1 MFCIDKNF
9 NKQAFLSIASFY
21 KTNIYFKNKI
31 YIIHKSPNSFKKYL
45 EKIEN
50 FFPDN
55 NVEVIK
61 FKFKI
66 KHYPNLKS
74 SHVSEATYYR
84 MFIADHISDSSPFVV
99 YVDADAFFLEDIN
112 EDIYKIANKLSS
124 ENILLSA
131 KTEHTNDE
139 AKELFKRL
147 DMDSRYFNAGVMII
161 NFQKW
166 KNENVSEK
174 LRNKV
179 DEIKE
184 NINYW
189 DQDVLNKYFDTNIE
203 ILDHRLNC
211 KIDDDSPRVNLQ
223 SDPYILHY
231 AGSKKPWTIEGLT
244 DIDSHYFQ
252 NNYLLANNKKFYYMS
267 TNWRLGTLKLLLK
280 KICTFSIFNSKNYI
294 KIIVSSLL
302 LLTRR
307 RVK

>member
-21 KTNIYFKNKI
+21 KTNINFKNKI
-31 YIIHKSPNSFKKYL
+31 YIIHKSPNSFGKYL
-45 EKIEN
+45 KKIEN

-84 MFIADHISDSSPFVV
+84 MFIADHIAGSSPFVV
-99 YVDADAFFLEDIN
+99 YVDADAFFLKDVN

-131 KTEHTNDE
+131 KTEHTDDE

-189 DQDVLNKYFDTNIE
+189 DQDVLNSLVNGEYEELPKE
-203 ILDHRLNC
+203 LNYTVDFNGE
-211 KIDDDSPRVNLQ
+211 KINTSNQ
-223 SDPYILHY
+223 IKILHY
-231 AGSKKPWTIEGLT
+231 SGKMKPWGKKGVSLNVDSYFKELEKLFTI
-244 DIDSHYFQ
+244 
-252 NNYLLANNKKFYYMS
+252 
-267 TNWRLGTLKLLLK
+267 
-280 KICTFSIFNSKNYI
+280 
-294 KIIVSSLL
+294 
-302 LLTRR
+302 
-307 RVK
+307 